1 MKTSKNDSAN
11 DHDSNI
17 DIDGDCTTENA
28 VPNKKM
34 CRARGALDS
43 SPIVDRTNSLLASS
57 TKTSKEFHRATLFY
71 VNQTVTVHTD
81 LFCMRGQIFLLVGSM
96 NKNILRP
103 MQTDTTSHNIVACCW
118 VFVANNVASVCMDLK
133 V

>member
-43 SPIVDRTNSLLASS
+43 SPIVDRTNSLASS
-57 TKTSKEFHRATLFY
+57 TKL
-71 VNQTVTVHTD
+71 Q
-81 LFCMRGQIFLLVGSM
+81 
-96 NKNILRP
+96 KNSTELHCFMLTKP
-103 MQTDTTSHNIVACCW
+103 
-118 VFVANNVASVCMDLK
+118 
-133 V
+133 